1 MVAECNVTLLVFNE
15 VRLPYE
21 VVMLYFTC
29 ESAGTAV
36 LQVMVAAL
44 AVVLELIA
52 LIHVCAFALGITI
65 ETEMRTRRNE

>member
-1 MVAECNVTLLVFNE
+1 MVAECDVTLLVFNE

-21 VVMLYFTC
+21 VVTLYFTC

-36 LQVMVAAL
+36 LQVMVAVL

-52 LIHVCAFALGITI
+52 LIHA
-65 ETEMRTRRNE
+65 